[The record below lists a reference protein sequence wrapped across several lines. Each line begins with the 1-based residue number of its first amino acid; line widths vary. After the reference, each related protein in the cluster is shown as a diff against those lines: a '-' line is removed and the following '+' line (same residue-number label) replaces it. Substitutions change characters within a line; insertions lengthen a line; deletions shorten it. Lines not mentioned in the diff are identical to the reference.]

1 MTHPKTP
8 SALSSGPSTT
18 AFHGDRKKFLIVH
31 AHPLDTLGGAELS
44 LREHLA
50 AAPPGTDIDVAL
62 PDDPVELEDY
72 DTLILANLRPSG
84 GLGGKAEYRWAHL
97 WARRIRGYQGYVIK
111 TERDVHP
118 CGHRDGRCIQTNPLK
133 HLRCDCSPRI
143 SGAFERLYNLCDA
156 VQFLSPLHRRAI
168 NRIITIKAPRQFEV
182 ASPIDLKRF
191 RSYVPFEERK
201 NAALILGDAIRV
213 SPDASAL
220 AESEGFPV
228 AYIDY
233 LSVRY
238 DEMPDLLNQYRA
250 VVVAPVMLH
259 AFGRLAVEAMACGC
273 KVITNDRVGALSWPD
288 PLKASDEANRA
299 FWAMATCR
307 PEKPNPRRFNRL
319 AFWRF

>member
-1 MTHPKTP
+1 MR
-8 SALSSGPSTT
+8 LL
-18 AFHGDRKKFLIVH
+18 LIH
-31 AHPLDTLGGAELS
+31 AQPLDKLGGAELS

-50 AAPPGTDIDVAL
+50 AAPPGIDIDVAL
-62 PDDPVELEDY
+62 PDDPVDLGAY

-84 GLGGKAEYRWAHL
+84 GLGGKAEYRWARL
-97 WARRIRGYQGYVIK
+97 WTRRIRGYPGYVIK

-118 CGHRDGRCIQTNPLK
+118 CGHRDGRCIQANPLTRI
-133 HLRCDCSPRI
+133 RCDCSPRI

-168 NRIITIKAPRQFEV
+168 NRIITIKAPRQYEV

-201 NAALILGDAIRV
+201 NAALIIGDAIRV

-220 AESEGFPV
+220 AEREGYCV
-228 AYIDY
+228 EYIDY

-238 DEMPDLLNQYRA
+238 DDMPDLLNKYKA
-250 VVVAPVMLH
+250 IVIAPVMLH
-259 AFGRLAVEAMACGC
+259 AFGRLAVEALACGC
-273 KVITNDRVGALSWPD
+273 KVIANDRVGAMSWPD
-288 PLKASDEANRA
+288 PVKASAEANAA
-299 FWAMATCR
+299 FWTMATRR
-307 PEKPNPRRFNRL
+307 PSRPNPRRLNKL